1 MRFRRLSTT
10 AAAVVLALT
19 IPAPAMAHGIGGRAD
34 LPLDLSFF
42 LVGGG
47 VVIVASFLALAV
59 LWPRPRLQ
67 DGIDGRVIDA
77 PWLRSAAVALRVL
90 GMAAFAL
97 VLVAG
102 LAGRDAGA
110 RNIVPVIVWVLFWLV
125 VPFASAVVGNLWAA
139 ASPWRTMA
147 GWFRFG
153 DEEPGA
159 VGRVGL
165 YPAALAFLAF
175 VWLELISPDSG
186 SPRALAVAAI
196 AYTLYVFAFASWV
209 GPDTGLRVAEFFGT
223 YTRLVSSVAPFG
235 RDAEGRLI
243 WRGWLRALPALA
255 HVRGTTVFVL
265 LMIGTVTFDGLSG
278 TPWWNDTVGTLG
290 LDASELWVAT
300 LGLLVTNAVIG
311 AAYLGACAV
320 AARLGNAASSAVGV
334 ARRFAH
340 TLVPIALAYAVAHY
354 FSLVIFEGQLLWI
367 RASDPLGLGW
377 DLFGTADWTVQFWLS
392 PAAVWYVQV
401 AAIVLG
407 HVAGVVLAHDRA
419 LADFEATVAVRS
431 QYAMLALMVLLTGLG
446 LTILAV
452 G

>member
-1 MRFRRLSTT
+1 MLPV
-10 AAAVVLALT
+10 AVLGVVLL
-19 IPAPAMAHGIGGRAD
+19 PAPALAHGIGGRAD

-67 DGIDGRVIDA
+67 DGIDERVLDA
-77 PWLRSAAVALRVL
+77 PWLTPVAAVLKALGL
-90 GMAAFAL
+90 AAFVV
-97 VLVAG
+97 VLIAG

-110 RNIVPVIVWVLFWLV
+110 RNIVPVMVWVVFWLV
-125 VPFASAVVGNLWAA
+125 VPFASAAIGNLWAV

-147 GWFRFG
+147 GVFRFG
-153 DEEPGA
+153 DEDRSA
-159 VGRVGL
+159 LRTVGL
-165 YPAALAFLAF
+165 YPAAVALLAF

-186 SPRALAVAAI
+186 SPRALAIATI
-196 AYTLYVFAFASWV
+196 AYTLYVFAFASWA

-223 YTRLVSSVAPFG
+223 YTRFVSSLAPFG
-235 RDAEGRLI
+235 RDADGRLI
-243 WRGWLRALPALA
+243 WRGWLRALPVMA
-255 HVRGTTVFVL
+255 HLRGTTVFIV
-265 LMIGTVTFDGLSG
+265 LMIGTVTYDGLSG
-278 TPWWNDTVGTLG
+278 TPWWNETVGALG
-290 LDASELWVAT
+290 VDPAHLGVAT
-300 LGLLVTNAVIG
+300 LGLLATNVVIG
-311 AAYLGACAV
+311 TAYLSACAV
-320 AARLGNAASSAVGV
+320 AVRLGGSTSSTASV

-340 TLVPIALAYAVAHY
+340 TLVPIAVAYAVAHY
-354 FSLVIFEGQLLWI
+354 FTLVIFEGQLLWI

-392 PAAVWYVQV
+392 PASVWYVQV

-419 LADFEATVAVRS
+419 LADFESTVAVRS